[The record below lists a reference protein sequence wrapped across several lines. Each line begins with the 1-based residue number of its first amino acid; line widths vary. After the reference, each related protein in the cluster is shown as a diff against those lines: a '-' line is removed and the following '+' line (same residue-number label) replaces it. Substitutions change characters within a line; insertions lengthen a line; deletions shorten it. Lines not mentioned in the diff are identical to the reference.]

1 MLAMA
6 VITFNRHSSY
16 LPILKNVGQKDKLKN
31 LLLFYRFKELQNFDL
46 DLIIAYFAQRKSN
59 ENINA

>member
-1 MLAMA
+1 MLTMA
-6 VITFNRHSSY
+6 VTTLNRYLNNSSY

-46 DLIIAYFAQRKSN
+46 DLVIAYFAQRKSN
-59 ENINA
+59 

>member
-6 VITFNRHSSY
+6 VITFNRNLNNSSY

-46 DLIIAYFAQRKSN
+46 DLVIAYFAQRKSN
-59 ENINA
+59 

>member
-1 MLAMA
+1 MLTMA
-6 VITFNRHSSY
+6 VTTLNRHLNNSSY

-46 DLIIAYFAQRKSN
+46 DLVIAYFAQRKSN
-59 ENINA
+59 

>member
-6 VITFNRHSSY
+6 VITFNRHLNNSSY

-46 DLIIAYFAQRKSN
+46 DLVIAYFAQRKSN
-59 ENINA
+59 